1 MLYII
6 SRAIFYSI
14 LKIFFGYKVVGR
26 ENIPKQGGC
35 ILAGNHLSYIDP
47 AVLGSGFAR
56 RISFMAKEELFRK
69 FFARVWLNGVGAF
82 PVKRNAADLSA
93 LKEALKRVKAG
104 GMLAL
109 FPEGGRVQD
118 TFSSSPHAG
127 IGFLAVKLDCPI
139 IPVFIQGTDKVL
151 PRGAKFT
158 RFHKVSVRYG
168 RPIQIDRARDYGTI
182 AEDIMQGIRRLAL
195 EQ

>member
-6 SRAIFYSI
+6 SRAIFFVI
-14 LKIFFGYKVVGR
+14 LKIFFGYKIIGR
-26 ENIPKQGGC
+26 ENIPKYGGC

-47 AVLGSGFAR
+47 AVLGCGCAR

-69 FFARVWLNGVGAF
+69 FFARVWLKGVGAF
-82 PVKRNAADLSA
+82 AVKRSAADLSA
-93 LKEALKRVKAG
+93 LKEALKRVKEG
-104 GMLAL
+104 GILAL

-118 TFSSSPHAG
+118 SFSSSPHAG
-127 IGFLAVKLDCPI
+127 IGFLAVKLGCPV
-139 IPVFIQGTDKVL
+139 IPVFIRGSDKVL

-168 RPIQIDRARDYGTI
+168 QAIQIGKHKDYAQI
-182 AEDIMQGIRRLAL
+182 AEDIMQGIRNLSS
-195 EQ
+195 QQ

>member
-6 SRAIFYSI
+6 SRFIFYSI
-14 LKIFFGYKVVGR
+14 LKLFFGYKVVGR
-26 ENIPKQGGC
+26 ENVPKYGGC

-47 AVLGSGFAR
+47 AVLGCGCAR

-69 FFARVWLNGVGAF
+69 FFGRVWLNGVGAF
-82 PVKRNAADLSA
+82 AVKRNAADLSA
-93 LKEALKRVKAG
+93 LKEALKRVREG
-104 GMLAL
+104 GALAL

-118 TFSSSPHAG
+118 TFSSKPHAG

-158 RFHKVSVRYG
+158 HFHKVSVCYG
-168 RPIQIDRARDYGTI
+168 SPIKIDRNKDYSVI
-182 AEDIMQGIRRLAL
+182 AEDIMQGIRNLGL
-195 EQ
+195 KQ

>member
-6 SRAIFYSI
+6 SRAIFYAI
-14 LKIFFGYKVVGR
+14 LKLFFGYKIVGR
-26 ENIPKQGGC
+26 ENVPKKGGC

-47 AVLGSGFAR
+47 AVLGCGCAR
-56 RISFMAKEELFRK
+56 KISFMAKEELFRK
-69 FFARVWLNGVGAF
+69 FLGRIWLKGVGAF
-82 PVKRNAADLSA
+82 AVKRNAADLSA
-93 LKEALKRVKAG
+93 LKEALKRVKEG
-104 GMLAL
+104 GVLAL

-127 IGFLAVKLDCPI
+127 IGFLTVKLACPV
-139 IPVFIQGTDKVL
+139 IPVFIEGTDKVL
-151 PRGAKFT
+151 PRGAKFI

-168 RPIQIDRARDYGTI
+168 RPIQIDRTKDYGAI
-182 AEDIMQGIRRLAL
+182 AQDIMQGIRNLCS